1 MRVRTVTGQLPG
13 QLPTGSSDV
22 TPCGTQSFT
31 TPYRAFNIVEHVRPV
46 GFGLV
51 GRARVPGEERLE
63 GAGAGRVSPTGAT
76 CVALQCYLDPT
87 PILHRVFLP

>member
-1 MRVRTVTGQLPG
+1 MLVRTGQLPG

-22 TPCGTQSFT
+22 TRCGTQSFT

-76 CVALQCYLDPT
+76 CSAAMLFRPYT
-87 PILHRVFLP
+87 YILHRVYLP